1 MRRDKPE
8 TYPNWLKRKLKQLEL
23 QNEACCLESRKK
35 QERLD
40 SLKSTGY
47 NLSKGSWTR
56 AVREIPGGLVIE
68 ITVMF
73 DGRG

>member
-1 MRRDKPE
+1 MKKDKPE
-8 TYPNWLKRKLKQLEL
+8 TYPKWLTRKLKQLEL
-23 QNEACCLESRKK
+23 QKENCCLESRRK

-40 SLKSTGY
+40 ELKSTGY

-56 AVREIPGGLVIE
+56 TVREIPGGLIIE

-73 DGRG
+73 NG